1 MERRST
7 WLRPRRCV
15 GNDSRTGVQSS
26 PESASSVRLSLSSPS
41 CQDLNPNFFLA
52 GVEITSDT
60 PWGGQWFKQLA
71 DARIIITTPEKYD
84 SITRWFVRPLTL
96 FLIGRS

>member
-15 GNDSRTGVQSS
+15 GNGSRTGLRSL
-26 PESASSVRLSLSSPS
+26 PESASSVRPSLSSPS
-41 CQDLNPNFFLA
+41 CQDLNPTFFLA

-84 SITRWFVRPLTL
+84 SITRWFIRPLAL
-96 FLIGRS
+96 FLIGTS